1 MTKLLTFKFSKPV
14 IHTYFIIPYNISL
27 TYLSNQILTTM
38 KTSLLFVLGAG
49 LIIASCQAPAEKQYF
64 TESPEIDLGKKLVDA
79 YLAGNWDSYPEIY
92 ADTARIWRNVNWTT
106 KEGFTVQQYIEDLKS
121 ALEPISSYEMEP
133 QIWES
138 IINDDGEHWV
148 HFWTVWIGHND
159 ATNKDYEIV
168 VHVVMQVVDNK
179 IVAQGDIF
187 NDTEITLDM
196 MALAQTQEE
205 GENDD
210 GGEDQ

>member
-1 MTKLLTFKFSKPV
+1 
-14 IHTYFIIPYNISL
+14 
-27 TYLSNQILTTM
+27 M

-106 KEGFTVQQYIEDLKS
+106 NEGFTVQQYVEDLKS
-121 ALEPISSYEMEP
+121 ALEPISSYKMEP

>member
-1 MTKLLTFKFSKPV
+1 M

-27 TYLSNQILTTM
+27 SYLSNQILTTM

-106 KEGFTVQQYIEDLKS
+106 NEGFTVQQYVEDLKS
-121 ALEPISSYEMEP
+121 ALEPISSYKMEP